1 MLDPRFGINLRTRR
15 RCFRGLV
22 KICGEHCILPSSY
35 IIPESKVQKLGD
47 CAVSS
52 GGFSDV
58 WPGMYEEDLAVAIK
72 VIRYCEL
79 DDVQKVKKV
88 RYPNLFPRTIGP
100 DHPQNFCR
108 EVITWKR
115 MSHPNI
121 LPLIGVMMN
130 ENEYSMV
137 APWMDNGNVIEFLKD
152 PENHQANPL
161 KLVCI
166 VFHFIHLFVESGH
179 S

>member
-1 MLDPRFGINLRTRR
+1 
-15 RCFRGLV
+15 
-22 KICGEHCILPSSY
+22 
-35 IIPESKVQKLGD
+35 
-47 CAVSS
+47 
-52 GGFSDV
+52 
-58 WPGMYEEDLAVAIK
+58 
-72 VIRYCEL
+72 
-79 DDVQKVKKV
+79 
-88 RYPNLFPRTIGP
+88 
-100 DHPQNFCR
+100 
-108 EVITWKR
+108 